1 MTSQLSLVVG
11 PANGRIPMNTVA
23 PYTYGVYRDSRSGDP
38 PDQGPMEIDPDH
50 RNVITGVNFGRGLPR
65 ALHCKGVP
73 PVNSLTTSMA
83 HSSSST

>member
-1 MTSQLSLVVG
+1 MDIWHAAG
-11 PANGRIPMNTVA
+11 TVEM
-23 PYTYGVYRDSRSGDP
+23 G
-38 PDQGPMEIDPDH
+38 PDH
-50 RNVITGVNFGRGLPR
+50 RSVITGVNFGRGLPK

>member
-1 MTSQLSLVVG
+1 MTSQRDRSSDTQGQVG
-11 PANGRIPMNTVA
+11 SMDIWHAAGTVEM
-23 PYTYGVYRDSRSGDP
+23 G
-38 PDQGPMEIDPDH
+38 PDH
-50 RNVITGVNFGRGLPR
+50 RSVITGVNFGRGLPR

>member
-1 MTSQLSLVVG
+1 MTSQRDRSSDTQGHVG
-11 PANGRIPMNTVA
+11 SMDIWHAAGTVEM
-23 PYTYGVYRDSRSGDP
+23 G
-38 PDQGPMEIDPDH
+38 PDH
-50 RNVITGVNFGRGLPR
+50 RSVITGVNFGRGLPW